1 MSHLRAFAGSVLGAA
16 LLSACHSAAPDPNV
30 PSASFSRT
38 SSSFTVRYDFR
49 DRAWVPKKDQP
60 AWIRTAYSIF
70 QSEPGPPR
78 LRVTL
83 LSRIRPGAVGASR
96 AGDATGE
103 FRAVHEFDGRL
114 TRCSSLASGGCL
126 ILVQPFEPPPFELP
140 RDEREGRPEIFDLI
154 VPAATGLDKDGS
166 NWLICHM
173 RPSDNHNS
181 DVELRAVHQCI
192 SFFAPTLQTRG

>member
-1 MSHLRAFAGSVLGAA
+1 MIRLRAFAGSVLGAA
-16 LLSACHSAAPDPNV
+16 SLSACHSAAADPNL
-30 PSASFSRT
+30 PIASFSRT
-38 SSSFTVRYDFR
+38 SSSLTVRYDFR

-60 AWIRTAYSIF
+60 AWVGMAYSIF
-70 QSEPGPPR
+70 QYQGPPR

-83 LSRIRPGAVGASR
+83 LPRIRPGAVGASR

-103 FRAVHEFDGRL
+103 FRPVQEFDGRL

-126 ILVQPFEPPPFELP
+126 ILVQPFVPPPFELP
-140 RDEREGRPEIFDLI
+140 GDEREGRPEIYDLI

-173 RPSDNHNS
+173 KPYDNHNT

-192 SFFAPTLQTRG
+192 TFFAPTLQTRG